1 MNKLLFTMALLI
13 LTGIGLMGQTKISGI
28 VKDSS
33 TDKEIYNLNVLML
46 ETGEQV
52 QTDRIGYFQFVDVPA
67 GIYTI
72 KISGIGYQSVE
83 QTVQTDGQTAVDLG
97 NLYVN
102 FNPAGETVGIIT
114 LTDDELDADE
124 TSSQSSAGLLQSSQ
138 DVFDRTAAFEL
149 GAYWFKTRGYDNK
162 YSDVFFNGVR
172 MNKINNNRVNFG
184 DWGGLNDV
192 TRRPFEQ
199 TNGINPSEFAF
210 GSVGGTTYIDTRP
223 SLMRKGTSLAYSFTN
238 RSYNQRV
245 LATYNTG
252 LMKNGW
258 AIMGSFARRWA
269 EEGVI
274 DGTFYD
280 SYAYYLA
287 VEKKINNN
295 HTITFT
301 SFGAPTRRST
311 NSPNTQEIYDLMG
324 KDYNAYWG
332 WQDGEKRSER
342 VRKFF
347 EPVNLLT
354 HYWTINSKSR
364 LTTTV
369 GYQFGKDSRSRLDWN
384 HANNPSPIYYRN
396 MPSYYESLAD
406 STPDLVNMVIDR
418 WKNDQTYSQ
427 LDWSDIYRQNYN
439 RGNGGAAYVLAGDV
453 NEDKIWSASSIFK
466 SELNENIKYTV
477 GISYQNTNSHLYR
490 EVIDLLGGHHFVNYD
505 DFEDVS
511 YNIDEE
517 AGREVGEG
525 DKYQYDYEIHHQL
538 TNLFA
543 QFDVAMGKFDL
554 TFGAKLS
561 NTNVYRFGNYR
572 HEQYLDNSKGKS
584 KTYDFWNFGT
594 KAQLLYKMDGRN
606 FIQFNT
612 MYMTY
617 APTSDEVFPNARSND
632 YTVDENNFTQGGD
645 NLKSPSVFS
654 SDLSYVLRAPR
665 VKGRATAYYTKFF
678 NEFEKNFGYI
688 DQGKTTGS
696 SRNLFGADYVFGI
709 DKQFVGGELAL
720 EAQLTTTITLNAVAS
735 LGQFTYANNP
745 TYQGFSDSKDVRD
758 NSDLE
763 PELFTTGSTPPQT
776 TYLKN
781 YRVAT
786 GPQQGYSLGLQYR
799 DPKFWWV
806 GFTANY
812 LASNYLS
819 PAPFRRTASIWGG
832 NDPGDFPEGLAES
845 FLKQEKFSDEFMLN
859 VNIGKTFRI
868 GKYFAGISAS
878 VNNVLDNRDYVTGGF
893 EQIRVGSLQ
902 VLADNPAYSKIFGP
916 KYWYDRGR
924 SYFINAFFRF

>member
-1 MNKLLFTMALLI
+1 MALLI

-466 SELNENIKYTV
+466 SELNENIKYTI

-665 VKGRATAYYTKFF
+665 VKGRVTAYYTKFF

-799 DPKFWWV
+799 APKFWWV

-812 LASNYLS
+812 LAANYLS

-832 NDPGDFPEGLAES
+832 GEPGDFPAGLAES
-845 FLKQEKFSDEFMLN
+845 FLQQEKFSDEFMLN
-859 VNIGKTFRI
+859 INIGKTFRI

>member
-46 ETGEQV
+46 ETGEEV

-72 KISGIGYQSVE
+72 KISGIGYQSME
-83 QTVQTDGQTAVDLG
+83 QTVQTDGQTPVDMG
-97 NLYVN
+97 DLYVT

-274 DGTFYD
+274 EGTFYD
-280 SYAYYLA
+280 SYAYYLG

-342 VRKFF
+342 IRKFF
-347 EPVNLLT
+347 EPISLLT
-354 HYWTINSKSR
+354 HYWNINNKSR

-406 STPDLVNMVIDR
+406 VTPEVIEMVYDR
-418 WKNDQTYSQ
+418 WRNDQTYSQ

-505 DFEDVS
+505 DFENVS
-511 YNIDEE
+511 YNTEE
-517 AGREVGEG
+517 DPNREVGEG

-543 QFDVAMGKFDL
+543 QFEIAMGKFDL

-606 FIQFNT
+606 FFQLNT

-617 APTSDEVFPNARSND
+617 APTTDEIFPNARSND
-632 YTVDENNFTQGGD
+632 YTVDENNFTHGGN
-645 NLKSPSVFS
+645 NLKNSKVFS

-688 DQGKTTGS
+688 DEGGGS
-696 SRNLFGADYVFGI
+696 SNLFAADYTYGI

-745 TYQGFSDSKDVRD
+745 THQRFSDSRTF
-758 NSDLE
+758 NELEGDL
-763 PELFTTGSTPPQT
+763 TTVGATAPQT

-799 DPKFWWV
+799 APKFWWV

-819 PAPFRRTASIWGG
+819 PAPFRRTASIWGD
-832 NDPGDFPEGLAES
+832 NDPSDFPEGLAES

-902 VLADNPAYSKIFGP
+902 VMADNPAYSKIFGP

>member
-1 MNKLLFTMALLI
+1 
-13 LTGIGLMGQTKISGI
+13 
-28 VKDSS
+28 
-33 TDKEIYNLNVLML
+33 
-46 ETGEQV
+46 
-52 QTDRIGYFQFVDVPA
+52 
-67 GIYTI
+67 
-72 KISGIGYQSVE
+72 
-83 QTVQTDGQTAVDLG
+83 
-97 NLYVN
+97 
-102 FNPAGETVGIIT
+102 
-114 LTDDELDADE
+114 
-124 TSSQSSAGLLQSSQ
+124 
-138 DVFDRTAAFEL
+138 
-149 GAYWFKTRGYDNK
+149 
-162 YSDVFFNGVR
+162 
-172 MNKINNNRVNFG
+172 
-184 DWGGLNDV
+184 
-192 TRRPFEQ
+192 
-199 TNGINPSEFAF
+199 
-210 GSVGGTTYIDTRP
+210 
-223 SLMRKGTSLAYSFTN
+223 
-238 RSYNQRV
+238 
-245 LATYNTG
+245 
-252 LMKNGW
+252 
-258 AIMGSFARRWA
+258 
-269 EEGVI
+269 
-274 DGTFYD
+274 
-280 SYAYYLA
+280 
-287 VEKKINNN
+287 
-295 HTITFT
+295 
-301 SFGAPTRRST
+301 
-311 NSPNTQEIYDLMG
+311 
-324 KDYNAYWG
+324 
-332 WQDGEKRSER
+332 
-342 VRKFF
+342 
-347 EPVNLLT
+347 
-354 HYWTINSKSR
+354 
-364 LTTTV
+364 
-369 GYQFGKDSRSRLDWN
+369 
-384 HANNPSPIYYRN
+384 
-396 MPSYYESLAD
+396 
-406 STPDLVNMVIDR
+406 
-418 WKNDQTYSQ
+418 
-427 LDWSDIYRQNYN
+427 
-439 RGNGGAAYVLAGDV
+439 
-453 NEDKIWSASSIFK
+453 
-466 SELNENIKYTV
+466 
-477 GISYQNTNSHLYR
+477 
-490 EVIDLLGGHHFVNYD
+490 
-505 DFEDVS
+505 
-511 YNIDEE
+511 
-517 AGREVGEG
+517 
-525 DKYQYDYEIHHQL
+525 
-538 TNLFA
+538 
-543 QFDVAMGKFDL
+543 MGKFDL

-617 APTSDEVFPNARSND
+617 APTTDEIFPNARSND
-632 YTVDENNFTQGGD
+632 YTVDENNFTHDGD
-645 NLKSPSVFS
+645 NLKNSKVFS

-688 DQGKTTGS
+688 DEGGGS
-696 SRNLFGADYVFGI
+696 SNLFAADYTYGI

-745 TYQGFSDSKDVRD
+745 THQRFSDSRTF
-758 NSDLE
+758 NELEGDL
-763 PELFTTGSTPPQT
+763 TTVGATAPQT

>member
-1 MNKLLFTMALLI
+1 
-13 LTGIGLMGQTKISGI
+13 
-28 VKDSS
+28 
-33 TDKEIYNLNVLML
+33 
-46 ETGEQV
+46 
-52 QTDRIGYFQFVDVPA
+52 
-67 GIYTI
+67 
-72 KISGIGYQSVE
+72 
-83 QTVQTDGQTAVDLG
+83 
-97 NLYVN
+97 
-102 FNPAGETVGIIT
+102 
-114 LTDDELDADE
+114 
-124 TSSQSSAGLLQSSQ
+124 
-138 DVFDRTAAFEL
+138 
-149 GAYWFKTRGYDNK
+149 
-162 YSDVFFNGVR
+162 
-172 MNKINNNRVNFG
+172 
-184 DWGGLNDV
+184 
-192 TRRPFEQ
+192 
-199 TNGINPSEFAF
+199 
-210 GSVGGTTYIDTRP
+210 
-223 SLMRKGTSLAYSFTN
+223 MRKGTSLAYSFTN

-466 SELNENIKYTV
+466 SELNENIKYTI

-505 DFEDVS
+505 DFENVS

-525 DKYQYDYEIHHQL
+525 DKYQYMIMRS
-538 TNLFA
+538 T
-543 QFDVAMGKFDL
+543 
-554 TFGAKLS
+554 
-561 NTNVYRFGNYR
+561 
-572 HEQYLDNSKGKS
+572 
-584 KTYDFWNFGT
+584 
-594 KAQLLYKMDGRN
+594 
-606 FIQFNT
+606 
-612 MYMTY
+612 
-617 APTSDEVFPNARSND
+617 TS
-632 YTVDENNFTQGGD
+632 
-645 NLKSPSVFS
+645 
-654 SDLSYVLRAPR
+654 
-665 VKGRATAYYTKFF
+665 
-678 NEFEKNFGYI
+678 
-688 DQGKTTGS
+688 
-696 SRNLFGADYVFGI
+696 
-709 DKQFVGGELAL
+709 
-720 EAQLTTTITLNAVAS
+720 
-735 LGQFTYANNP
+735 
-745 TYQGFSDSKDVRD
+745 
-758 NSDLE
+758 
-763 PELFTTGSTPPQT
+763 
-776 TYLKN
+776 
-781 YRVAT
+781 
-786 GPQQGYSLGLQYR
+786 
-799 DPKFWWV
+799 
-806 GFTANY
+806 
-812 LASNYLS
+812 
-819 PAPFRRTASIWGG
+819 
-832 NDPGDFPEGLAES
+832 
-845 FLKQEKFSDEFMLN
+845 
-859 VNIGKTFRI
+859 
-868 GKYFAGISAS
+868 
-878 VNNVLDNRDYVTGGF
+878 
-893 EQIRVGSLQ
+893 
-902 VLADNPAYSKIFGP
+902 
-916 KYWYDRGR
+916 
-924 SYFINAFFRF
+924 